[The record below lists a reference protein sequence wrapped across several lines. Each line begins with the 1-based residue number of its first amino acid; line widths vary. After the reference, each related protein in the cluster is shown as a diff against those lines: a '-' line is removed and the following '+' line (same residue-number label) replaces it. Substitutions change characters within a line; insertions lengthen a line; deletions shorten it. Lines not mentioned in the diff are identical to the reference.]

1 MTLSP
6 EDLEAV
12 FQREHRFR
20 EAILSASKA
29 AQPKP
34 PSIWPSVLQF
44 ALKTVPP
51 QAVGDLI
58 MNLGKA
64 AIERRRA
71 EEAQEDNQPP
81 EPQEPKKPPVPRS
94 TEDGRP
100 KKDIRSGVTFVS
112 TFVEPE
118 KPVPKPE

>member
-1 MTLSP
+1 MTLTP
-6 EDLEAV
+6 QDLEHIFRKEREFRNAIV
-12 FQREHRFR
+12 RANELQR
-20 EAILSASKA
+20 
-29 AQPKP
+29 PK

-71 EEAQEDNQPP
+71 AEAQEDQPQ
-81 EPQEPKKPPVPRS
+81 EPQEPKTPPAPY
-94 TEDGRP
+94 GRP
-100 KKDIRSGVTFVS
+100 KEADSRSSVSFVG
-112 TFVEPE
+112 TLLDDPKAAETA
-118 KPVPKPE
+118 KP

>member
-1 MTLSP
+1 MLTP
-6 EDLEAV
+6 EQLESA
-12 FQREHRFR
+12 FRKEREFR
-20 EAILSASKA
+20 TAIVRANEL
-29 AQPKP
+29 QGPK